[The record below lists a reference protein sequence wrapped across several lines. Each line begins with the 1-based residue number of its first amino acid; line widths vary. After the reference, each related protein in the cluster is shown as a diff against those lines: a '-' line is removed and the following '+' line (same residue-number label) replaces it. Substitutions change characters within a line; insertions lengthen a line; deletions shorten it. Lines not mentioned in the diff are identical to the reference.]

1 MSNFYET
8 VQSSADYI
16 LSHCPLRPTCGVVL
30 GSGLG
35 GLVDSME
42 DKTVLPYADIPHFPR
57 STVAGHAGNLV
68 IGRLAG
74 QPPFRAASTTTR
86 ASPCARSPT
95 PCMC

>member
-42 DKTVLPYADIPHFPR
+42 DKPSSPMPTSPISPAPLW
-57 STVAGHAGNLV
+57 
-68 IGRLAG
+68 
-74 QPPFRAASTTTR
+74 RA
-86 ASPCARSPT
+86 T
-95 PCMC
+95 PETWSSAAWRGKR

>member
-42 DKTVLPYADIPHFPR
+42 DKTVLPYADISPAPLWR
-57 STVAGHAGNLV
+57 ATPGTWS
-68 IGRLAG
+68 LAAWQG
-74 QPPFRAASTTTR
+74 KR
-86 ASPCARSPT
+86 
-95 PCMC
+95 

>member
-42 DKTVLPYADIPHFPR
+42 DKTVLPYADIPHFPAPLWQATPETW
-57 STVAGHAGNLV
+57 S
-68 IGRLAG
+68 LAAWRG
-74 QPPFRAASTTTR
+74 KQ
-86 ASPCARSPT
+86 
-95 PCMC
+95 